1 MDPRKRVKLQQYD
14 NEEDMEYDDD
24 RNDEQQDMQFRE
36 QNTELFDERQLREM
50 IFQLENNY
58 KLNSDLRMRY
68 PNQPDKFIDSEV
80 DLDEDLRK
88 LLILP
93 AYPQLYPIFYSSSAV
108 PIVIQL
114 LLHNNQSISND
125 VIQFLKELVAPEN
138 DVEPKII
145 IQLYDCLIRNYLIE
159 SLGELIGKNEE
170 KSQEEVNL
178 LHDCF
183 EVIENMV
190 DIKSSI
196 SKEIGLRSKIIQYL
210 VKRVEDNS
218 QNLDDNRLYAS
229 ELLVELTQQTKEN
242 LEIIGRSGGIE
253 SLLMVLNQY
262 RKKDPETAEEKEILN
277 NVYDLLT
284 LLLIQ
289 EENQDYFQSYEG
301 LQLMIKIIQG
311 KTSQSIRAYSLML
324 LAINNHK
331 ENCQKLIQIGGLSI
345 IFPILERKGLKHK
358 DKNKQFEI
366 DETTVQIIKQLLRRN
381 TDATFK
387 QRVFDKCVEKL
398 ESLRKLRKEYVEVI
412 PLIDPEEYDDLDEKQ
427 LEKIYFDLLGKG
439 LIVIESIDVIL
450 LELIYKDLDVQID
463 QQEIVSSVKQM
474 LKYTGEKE
482 DIDYYN
488 PLLQKF
494 QVNLQ

>member
-1 MDPRKRVKLQQYD
+1 MDPRKKVKMQQY
-14 NEEDMEYDDD
+14 EDEDEMEIDERDDYQ
-24 RNDEQQDMQFRE
+24 EDMQFRE
-36 QNTELFDERQLREM
+36 QNNELFDERQLREM
-50 IFQLENNY
+50 IGQLENNY

-93 AYPQLYPIFYSSSAV
+93 AYPKLYPIFYNSNALQ
-108 PIVIQL
+108 IVIHL
-114 LLHNNQSISND
+114 LQHNNQSISND
-125 VIQFLKELVAPEN
+125 VIQFLKELVTPDG

-145 IQLYDCLIRNYLIE
+145 IELYNCLIKNYFIE
-159 SLGELIGKNEE
+159 SLGELILRNDE
-170 KSQEEVNL
+170 KTQEEVNL

-196 SKEIGLRSKIIQYL
+196 CKEIGFRSKIIQYL
-210 VKRVEDNS
+210 IKRVEDNS
-218 QNLDDNRLYAS
+218 QTLDDNRLYAS
-229 ELLVELTQQTKEN
+229 ELLVILTQQTKEN

-262 RKKDPETAEEKEILN
+262 KKKDPETAEEKEILN

-284 LLLIQ
+284 LLLIH
-289 EENQDYFQSYEG
+289 EENQDYFQTYEG

-311 KTSQSIRAYSLML
+311 KTSSSIRAYSLIL

-358 DKNKQFEI
+358 DQNKQFEI
-366 DETTVQIIKQLLRRN
+366 DETSVQIIKQLLRRN
-381 TDATFK
+381 SDLTLK
-387 QRVFDKCVEKL
+387 QRIIDKSVEKL
-398 ESLRKLRKEYVEVI
+398 ESLKKLRNEYVNII
-412 PLIDPEEYDDLDEKQ
+412 PLIDPEEYDELDEKQ
-427 LEKIYFDLLGKG
+427 LQKIYFDLLGKG
-439 LIVIESIDVIL
+439 LIVIESIDIIL
-450 LELIYKDLDVQID
+450 LELLNNGVDVNID
-463 QQEIVSSVKQM
+463 SQEIVSSVKQM

-488 PLLQKF
+488 PLLQKIE
-494 QVNLQ
+494 VNQQ

>member
-1 MDPRKRVKLQQYD
+1 MDPRKKVKMQQ
-14 NEEDMEYDDD
+14 NEDEDEIEMDDYQ
-24 RNDEQQDMQFRE
+24 EDMQFRE
-36 QNTELFDERQLREM
+36 QNNELFDERQLREM
-50 IFQLENNY
+50 ICQLENNY

-93 AYPQLYPIFYSSSAV
+93 AYPKLYPIFYNSNALQ
-108 PIVIQL
+108 IVIQL
-114 LLHNNQSISND
+114 LQHNNQSISND
-125 VIQFLKELVAPEN
+125 VIQFLKELVSPDG

-145 IQLYDCLIRNYLIE
+145 IELYNCLIKNYFIE
-159 SLGELIGKNEE
+159 SLGELILKNDE
-170 KSQEEVNL
+170 KTQEEVNL

-196 SKEIGLRSKIIQYL
+196 SKEIGFRSKIIQYL

-218 QNLDDNRLYAS
+218 QTLDDNRLYAS
-229 ELLVELTQQTKEN
+229 ELLVILTQQTKEN

-262 RKKDPETAEEKEILN
+262 KKKDPETAEEKEILN

-284 LLLIQ
+284 LLLIH
-289 EENQDYFQSYEG
+289 EENQDYFQTYEG

-311 KTSQSIRAYSLML
+311 KTSSSIRAYSLIL
-324 LAINNHK
+324 LTINNHK

-358 DKNKQFEI
+358 DQNKQFEI
-366 DETTVQIIKQLLRRN
+366 DETSVQIIKQLLRRN
-381 TDATFK
+381 NDPTFK
-387 QRVFDKCVEKL
+387 QRVIDKCVEKL
-398 ESLRKLRKEYVEVI
+398 ESLKKLRNEYVDII
-412 PLIDPEEYDDLDEKQ
+412 PLIDPEEYDALDEKQ
-427 LEKIYFDLLGKG
+427 LQKIYFDLLGKG
-439 LIVIESIDVIL
+439 LIVIESIDIIL
-450 LELIYKDLDVQID
+450 LELINEGIEVNID
-463 QQEIVSSVKQM
+463 SQEIVSSVKQM

-482 DIDYYN
+482 DIDYYD

-494 QVNLQ
+494 EVNLQ